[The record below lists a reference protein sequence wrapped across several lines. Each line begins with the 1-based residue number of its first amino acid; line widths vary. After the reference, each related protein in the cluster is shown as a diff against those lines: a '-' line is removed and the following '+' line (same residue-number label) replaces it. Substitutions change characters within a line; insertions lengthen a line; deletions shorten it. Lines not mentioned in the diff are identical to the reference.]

1 MQQIRC
7 NSFFDDKLFVLTI
20 RISTHVCLRL
30 SGADLRL
37 RDDDEDLGYVAIG
50 FEGPTFSRDQCKD
63 RYAFEV
69 AKEIVGSWDM
79 TYGN

>member
-1 MQQIRC
+1 MC
-7 NSFFDDKLFVLTI
+7 
-20 RISTHVCLRL
+20 L

-37 RDDDEDLGYVAIG
+37 RDDDEELGYVAIG
-50 FEGPTFSRDQCKD
+50 FEGPTFSPNQCKD

-79 TYGN
+79 TYGNSKT